1 MISSNLGAKKW
12 KISLKHD
19 FEAKNCIFAPKKAT
33 LVVLGQKLG
42 HGATKW
48 AGALNLEW
56 SKVALGYEQDMI
68 ALVWV
73 PPIEKNAFPK

>member
-1 MISSNLGAKKW
+1 MILRPKTAF
-12 KISLKHD
+12 L
-19 FEAKNCIFAPKKAT
+19 PQKKAT
-33 LVVLGQKLG
+33 LVILGQKLG
-42 HGATKW
+42 NGATKW